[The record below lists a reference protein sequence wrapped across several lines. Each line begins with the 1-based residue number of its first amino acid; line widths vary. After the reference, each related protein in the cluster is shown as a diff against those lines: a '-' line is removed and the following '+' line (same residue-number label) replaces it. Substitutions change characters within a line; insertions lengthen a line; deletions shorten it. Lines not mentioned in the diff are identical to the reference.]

1 MVEFHSRFSFVPKSL
16 NYRTSSGSEQS
27 KNCDENRLTHNGI
40 LSCFFQGFSNALFRN
55 FLRPKAI
62 RRRVEC
68 G

>member
-1 MVEFHSRFSFVPKSL
+1 MFTRLGCKRQHIPTMLSTMEGANARKNQTHDNLL
-16 NYRTSSGSEQS
+16 N
-27 KNCDENRLTHNGI
+27 HNGI